1 MKKGTVLSVLL
12 LSTIALSGCN
22 NSNSNKKQDSSVKSE
37 KTSKQSKSNIKSQL
51 EASQKSSKTNDSNSS
66 IKKESKSS
74 MSSTSSSNDNHGD
87 RNQITTQEAQNNNQP
102 LDWEPVKNAQ
112 DAENLMKQKYGD
124 QGWHTVHGSVG
135 TSSPIY
141 FAEANNNGQNYYVLA
156 TGQITQNENDIKP
169 NNNVPWTLNSAAAFY
184 KNMVVANS
192 TSQNPLWPQGSW
204 AMPTNGQQW
213 KEFSNNGKTIKF
225 GFGTDD
231 PNGAFTLTNNG
242 DGTSTF
248 DYGDGKLIVNNHTYL
263 IESKEG

>member
-66 IKKESKSS
+66 IKKESKPS

-141 FAEANNNGQNYYVLA
+141 FAETNNNGQNYYVLA
-156 TGQITQNENDIKP
+156 TGQITQDENDIKP
-169 NNNVPWTLNSAAAFY
+169 NNDTPWTLDMAGKYYINMINRNGATPNSLLPDY
-184 KNMVVANS
+184 
-192 TSQNPLWPQGSW
+192 PWPS
-204 AMPTNGQQW
+204 PVNGQKW
-213 KEFSNNGKTIKF
+213 KEYSNTGKEIKF
-225 GFGTDD
+225 GVEGSDKV
-231 PNGAFTLTNNG
+231 FTLTNNG
-242 DGTSTF
+242 NGTSTF